1 MFKSAK
7 STIKSKYIFYFEVL
21 LSLKIKKDRRHESST
36 NKLSRRFIKNDVV
49 SNPGRA
55 TMD

>member
-21 LSLKIKKDRRHESST
+21 SLKIKKDMRHESST